1 MNDLKNNY
9 FFILLSY
16 IIICIENKYYITIAS
31 LIMTFIS
38 SYYYVLC
45 IFDGL
50 VGPDCKISI
59 TFKTQN
65 FSKQKKDKNS
75 WMTLIERWIITG

>member
-50 VGPDCKISI
+50 VG
-59 TFKTQN
+59 
-65 FSKQKKDKNS
+65 
-75 WMTLIERWIITG
+75 L